1 MGDMNRELNSAHTD
15 GCEFGDFPED
25 DDLEKMAYDEAGM
38 ESKKHNT
45 SLNNLSDLKPEDMQ
59 TREEWLVSGANDKEA
74 NEAQYMIDELNDLD
88 LDGKNDSS
96 NETVS
101 EAGTY
106 TIDKDA
112 PCPDVEHARLEI
124 EKAVERKRDTESGTH
139 AVGDSQEENNFTVCI
154 SGQWYLLMIY
164 FHGQL

>member
-1 MGDMNRELNSAHTD
+1 MTNLAQEKKIMADMNRELNSANTD
-15 GCEFGDFPED
+15 CCEFGDFVED
-25 DDLEKMAYDEAGM
+25 DDLQKMACDEAGI
-38 ESKKHNT
+38 ESKRHNT
-45 SLNNLSDLKPEDMQ
+45 SLNNLSVLKPENMQ
-59 TREEWLVSGANDKEA
+59 TREDWPASGASDEEDI
-74 NEAQYMIDELNDLD
+74 EAQNMMDELNDLD

-124 EKAVERKRDTESGTH
+124 EKAVERKLDTENGTQC
-139 AVGDSQEENNFTVCI
+139 VCDNQEENNFTVRI
-154 SGQWYLLMIY
+154 SV
-164 FHGQL
+164 

>member
-1 MGDMNRELNSAHTD
+1 MTNLAQEKIMADMNRELNSAHTD

-25 DDLEKMAYDEAGM
+25 GDLQKMAYDETGM
-38 ESKKHNT
+38 ESKRHNT
-45 SLNNLSDLKPEDMQ
+45 SLNNLSVLKPEDMQ
-59 TREEWLVSGANDKEA
+59 TREEWLVSGASEKEEI
-74 NEAQYMIDELNDLD
+74 EAEYMMDELNDID

-112 PCPDVEHARLEI
+112 PCPDVERARLAI
-124 EKAVERKRDTESGTH
+124 EKAVERKLDTECGTH
-139 AVGDSQEENNFTVCI
+139 SVGDSQKENNFTVC
-154 SGQWYLLMIY
+154 
-164 FHGQL
+164 FRV